1 MRSLRFGLVFLLLG
15 AAKTAAAQAPSA
27 GSPAPAPEPAPKEA
41 PAPHDAAPRP
51 PIATTTPP
59 AQEPVPAPAAPSPP
73 PEPTPD
79 PISAPE
85 SAPAPEKI
93 PESAPEPKEAPQL
106 EPKARAP
113 AVAPTDGKAP
123 SPPALPPWNRAH
135 QALTVEARLGLLVRP
150 DSGSGFE
157 EESHLGADFGLA
169 GYLDVSR
176 EFAAGLE
183 LERATLGRGSTLSGL
198 NSVTTDFSVTSAM
211 LGVRAYPKRSEMF
224 DLFVG
229 LQLGVGFQQLS
240 SAGTRVT
247 NALYAP
253 SPYSCS
259 ATDSPG
265 FQIGGGV
272 GARFMF
278 SPRWGVAARVNATGR
293 RLSSDVIDGCAQGL
307 GTATTITTGVALGYD
322 FDLDP

>member
-15 AAKTAAAQAPSA
+15 AAKTAAAQVPSA
-27 GSPAPAPEPAPKEA
+27 GSPPPAPEPAPKEA
-41 PAPHDAAPRP
+41 PAPQEGAPRP
-51 PIATTTPP
+51 PVATTPP
-59 AQEPVPAPAAPSPP
+59 AQEPPAPEPGAPAPP
-73 PEPTPD
+73 PESAPD
-79 PISAPE
+79 PIAAPE

-93 PESAPEPKEAPQL
+93 PEASGEAKAPPQL

-113 AVAPTDGKAP
+113 EVAATDKKAP
-123 SPPALPPWNRAH
+123 PVPELPPWNRAH

-169 GYLDVSR
+169 GYLDLSR

-183 LERATLGRGSTLSGL
+183 LERATLGRGSTLTGL

-229 LQLGVGFQQLS
+229 LQLGLGFQHLS
-240 SAGTRVT
+240 SAGTRTT
-247 NALYAP
+247 NALFAP
-253 SPYSCS
+253 TPYSCS
-259 ATDSPG
+259 VTDSPG

-307 GTATTITTGVALGYD
+307 GTATTITSGITLGYD

>member
-15 AAKTAAAQAPSA
+15 AAKAAVAQVPSA
-27 GSPAPAPEPAPKEA
+27 GAPAPAPAAEPAPKEA
-41 PAPHDAAPRP
+41 PAAPVAA
-51 PIATTTPP
+51 TPP
-59 AQEPVPAPAAPSPP
+59 AQEPPAPTPGAPATP
-73 PEPTPD
+73 PESAPD
-79 PISAPE
+79 PIAAPE

-93 PESAPEPKEAPQL
+93 PEAAAEPKAAPQL

-113 AVAPTDGKAP
+113 EVAATDKKAEP
-123 SPPALPPWNRAH
+123 VPELPPWIRAH
-135 QALTVEARLGLLVRP
+135 QALTIEARLGLLVRP

-157 EESHLGADFGLA
+157 EESHLGADVGLA
-169 GYLDVSR
+169 GYLDLSR

-183 LERATLGRGSTLSGL
+183 LERASLGRGSSISGL
-198 NSVTTDFSVTSAM
+198 STVTTDFSVTSGM
-211 LGVRAYPKRSEMF
+211 LGVRAYPKRSKMI

-229 LQLGVGFQQLS
+229 LQVGVGFQHLS

-247 NALYAP
+247 SALYAP
-253 SPYSCS
+253 TPYSCS

-278 SPRWGVAARVNATGR
+278 SPRWGATARVNATGR
-293 RLSSDVIDGCAQGL
+293 RLSSDVVDGCAQGL
-307 GTATTITTGVALGYD
+307 GTATTITAGIALGYD

>member
-1 MRSLRFGLVFLLLG
+1 MRSLRLGLVFLLFG
-15 AAKTAAAQAPSA
+15 VAKTAAAQDTSA
-27 GSPAPAPEPAPKEA
+27 PAPAPEPAPKEA
-41 PAPHDAAPRP
+41 AAPHEVAPRAPAAAP
-51 PIATTTPP
+51 AP
-59 AQEPVPAPAAPSPP
+59 AQEPPAPEPGAPAPP
-73 PEPTPD
+73 PESAPD
-79 PISAPE
+79 PITAPE

-93 PESAPEPKEAPQL
+93 PEAAPDAKAPPQL

-113 AVAPTDGKAP
+113 EVAATDKKAP
-123 SPPALPPWNRAH
+123 PAPELPPWNRAH
-135 QALTVEARLGLLVRP
+135 QALTIEARLGLLVRP

-169 GYLDVSR
+169 GYLDLSR

-183 LERATLGRGSTLSGL
+183 LERASLGRGSALGGL

-211 LGVRAYPKRSEMF
+211 LGVRAYPKRSQMF

-229 LQLGVGFQQLS
+229 LQLGVGFQHLS

-293 RLSSDVIDGCAQGL
+293 RLSSDVIDGCAQGI
-307 GTATTITTGVALGYD
+307 GTATTITTGIALGYD